1 MKFIVPLQTC
11 NPNED
16 SVSFASCF
24 GTIVSFG
31 SCFTTVSSS
40 LNSS

>member
-1 MKFIVPLQTC
+1 MKFIVPLQAC

-16 SVSFASCF
+16 SVSFGSCF
-24 GTIVSFG
+24 ATVVSFG
-31 SCFTTVSSS
+31 SCFTTIYSS